1 MNLTEELSMVEPDTR
16 PSLLLRLRDSQD
28 EQAWREFIS
37 LYEPLLLRMMR
48 QRGLQEADACDVAQ
62 QVVLAVS
69 QTIERWQP
77 DGRRA
82 SFRRWLFRIARN
94 QSLKFLE
101 RGRPFQLKTGGT
113 DLLDLLRSL
122 PEPEQQTVTEFDDE
136 YRNQVFHLAAEKI
149 QCEFSE
155 TTWRAFWRTCVLNEP
170 VAHVAKDLE
179 MSAGA
184 VYVARSRI
192 IARLRKCV
200 EEYEADHA

>member
-1 MNLTEELSMVEPDTR
+1 MVEPDTR

-82 SFRRWLFRIARN
+82 SFRRWLFKIARN
-94 QSLKFLE
+94 QSFVN
-101 RGRPFQLKTGGT
+101 G
-113 DLLDLLRSL
+113 
-122 PEPEQQTVTEFDDE
+122 
-136 YRNQVFHLAAEKI
+136 N
-149 QCEFSE
+149 
-155 TTWRAFWRTCVLNEP
+155 
-170 VAHVAKDLE
+170 
-179 MSAGA
+179 
-184 VYVARSRI
+184 
-192 IARLRKCV
+192 
-200 EEYEADHA
+200 